1 MKPTNRRTA
10 ALFAAGFG
18 LAGLT
23 GWTVWASSSTAPSD
37 HAGFSAEAADTT
49 SAHSTTSSTSS
60 SRTATNSSTTETS
73 ADGRTDG
80 NDAPVD
86 QDYSAQHGM
95 QGGTHHVNPNY
106 AAQNDPYLPPH
117 AVVGQADPAQPTKVY
132 RPTNIVVPPPAQSAQ
147 SAQQAPQSQRSGPQS
162 ASQSTRPSGTTSEE
176 RPNRPETTP
185 ESPSES
191 RPQPTPEASHPST
204 PDTPGTSAQTP
215 TETDSA
221 GTSGIPTA
229 PSEPERGPGT
239 SADNEPKIKDGK
251 PAPGSSPAEPT
262 SRENDRDEHP
272 ENNKA
277 IPADQLEAQL
287 QSQASA
293 PTTARA
299 RVPGKEDVAGYPQPD
314 EGFSPRE
321 ALDQIARSVTR

>member
-1 MKPTNRRTA
+1 
-10 ALFAAGFG
+10 
-18 LAGLT
+18 
-23 GWTVWASSSTAPSD
+23 
-37 HAGFSAEAADTT
+37 
-49 SAHSTTSSTSS
+49 
-60 SRTATNSSTTETS
+60 
-73 ADGRTDG
+73 
-80 NDAPVD
+80 
-86 QDYSAQHGM
+86 M

-132 RPTNIVVPPPAQSAQ
+132 RPTNIVVPPPAQ

>member
-1 MKPTNRRTA
+1 
-10 ALFAAGFG
+10 
-18 LAGLT
+18 
-23 GWTVWASSSTAPSD
+23 
-37 HAGFSAEAADTT
+37 
-49 SAHSTTSSTSS
+49 
-60 SRTATNSSTTETS
+60 
-73 ADGRTDG
+73 
-80 NDAPVD
+80 
-86 QDYSAQHGM
+86 M

-132 RPTNIVVPPPAQSAQ
+132 RPTNIVVPPPAQ

-229 PSEPERGPGT
+229 PSEPERGPDT

-314 EGFSPRE
+314 EGFSPPRG
-321 ALDQIARSVTR
+321 A